1 MHYLVLRD
9 VARIE
14 VQDGAVDPRLTV
26 ERRNALLVRHR
37 QALIAARKHFTY
49 VKTIITDG
57 YYVAFKVLGGCATDD
72 LMTAEERKRLEE
84 ARRKRKEELSW
95 MAMAGGPGRRGNLLP
110 MALETKKF
118 KRDKSNAPC
127 FNCK

>member
-1 MHYLVLRD
+1 M
-9 VARIE
+9 ARIE

-110 MALETKKF
+110 MALGTKKF
-118 KRDKSNAPC
+118 KRDKSNSPC
-127 FNCK
+127 FSCK